1 MPINI
6 PTKYVRREELPASL
20 GAPRKGGGGGA
31 AVAKS
36 ISRAGQIIEK
46 RVLELKRERDTTIA
60 QNAYNEFQDAA
71 REQLFNEESGLLNQ
85 RGEAIYD
92 LDSRYNEWFN
102 KFHGSFMAKRFDT
115 DSQANM
121 FNELAQ
127 AKRDRDLDSLS
138 KHIMREHEENKK
150 TTANASILK
159 AETEVRTDPSKTE
172 LIVAET
178 INKYDSLYPDTDNTI
193 QHDQIK
199 GRFWSAAVQE
209 TINIDAGLA
218 LELIEQ
224 RKKELGGAY
233 TQWKNTAEAELKT
246 QLIDGLQAD
255 LQEKY
260 EFNGVPNFAKMRRD
274 LTHRKNVPRDV
285 KFEVRKWLDA
295 YQIQYE
301 NERTSAIKD
310 GHDQEE
316 LAVGRAYMEGNFQK
330 VQKLLRESRFLKGDE
345 LKTWSNAVKNAKKE
359 EIFIDPAENAAEIV
373 TINRQISEGDDPKLI
388 RNRIIQST
396 KLGKEDK
403 EQYLNKLET
412 KLGREVEDAVKWGS
426 KWIESSIIPKRSQM
440 SKLIQAPIE
449 TRQTM
454 LAQDALYDWVRSQK
468 SPSIDDIKKKAM
480 ELAIQ
485 YKPTME
491 QIIEDMVREQAIQKV
506 AE

>member
-1 MPINI
+1 
-6 PTKYVRREELPASL
+6 
-20 GAPRKGGGGGA
+20 
-31 AVAKS
+31 
-36 ISRAGQIIEK
+36 
-46 RVLELKRERDTTIA
+46 
-60 QNAYNEFQDAA
+60 
-71 REQLFNEESGLLNQ
+71 
-85 RGEAIYD
+85 
-92 LDSRYNEWFN
+92 
-102 KFHGSFMAKRFDT
+102 
-115 DSQANM
+115 
-121 FNELAQ
+121 
-127 AKRDRDLDSLS
+127 
-138 KHIMREHEENKK
+138 
-150 TTANASILK
+150 
-159 AETEVRTDPSKTE
+159 
-172 LIVAET
+172 
-178 INKYDSLYPDTDNTI
+178 
-193 QHDQIK
+193 
-199 GRFWSAAVQE
+199 
-209 TINIDAGLA
+209 
-218 LELIEQ
+218 
-224 RKKELGGAY
+224 
-233 TQWKNTAEAELKT
+233 
-246 QLIDGLQAD
+246 
-255 LQEKY
+255 
-260 EFNGVPNFAKMRRD
+260 
-274 LTHRKNVPRDV
+274 
-285 KFEVRKWLDA
+285 
-295 YQIQYE
+295 
-301 NERTSAIKD
+301 
-310 GHDQEE
+310 
-316 LAVGRAYMEGNFQK
+316 MEGNFQK

-373 TINRQISEGDDPKLI
+373 IINRQISEGDDPKLI